1 MQNAFLYRLAEQL
14 YNKYQNR
21 ISDICLVFQNKRSGL
36 FFNQY
41 LAKIAQKTMSA
52 PQVVSIEVLMEQVS
66 DYPIADKLYLI
77 FELYEIYNQALE
89 NEVESFD
96 KFYFWGDMLL
106 RDFSELDLAMADAR
120 KVFAQITA
128 EEEINLLFDALADD
142 EELRAALRSFW
153 GAALDSR
160 NQEAREKFLAMW
172 QALPDIYA
180 TFRERLQHLHC
191 GYEGLVFRNVAEKSK
206 EELQARLTAPMYI
219 FAGFGSFSKAE
230 ERFLEK
236 LLQLQK
242 AAIIW
247 DVDAFYL
254 ENPHHEAGSI
264 LRKYR
269 KNPIFA
275 DTFPQEIPNQIRT
288 IPKNI
293 TATQVALEVGQTK
306 AAGQLLATLS
316 KEELDNTI
324 VLLSSEHLLFPM
336 LHAIPENVRKIN
348 VTMGY
353 PLRNTPLFSLMQLF
367 IELQLSHKLSKNGN
381 VAFYFRQVLA
391 LLRHPY
397 IVELDEKALELAAEI
412 EKQGKLYI
420 SPKRFHEQN
429 EIYQRIFRLIEH
441 TDDIFEWLY
450 AILTEI
456 YKKAE
461 PQEENQHNV
470 EQDYIFSLF
479 NQLQRLQDIISTK
492 NIEIEDV
499 KTTWKILEQII
510 ENIKL
515 PFTGE
520 PLEGLQVMG
529 ILESRNLDFE
539 RVLVLGANEGTLPPK
554 SPKGSFI
561 PYHVRKAFQ
570 LTTPEQ
576 HDALFAYYFY
586 KMIHTTKHVHFF
598 YNTESYN
605 NIKAEKSRFLLQL
618 QMDLQNNFSIETNS
632 PHRLLKGT
640 TDRLIV
646 IPKTPKIIEKIKQR
660 FGGQV
665 EEKSRKKALSPTA
678 LTTLITC
685 SLQFY
690 FKYIA
695 QIQPLQ
701 EVKEDITPDVLGN
714 LLHNSIERLYKDL
727 NMEKK
732 NKKVDKDDFVWLHQQ
747 LEKVLEKE
755 LRKEMKLDEDEV
767 IEWEGKNVI
776 IKEVVLN
783 QLRQILYTDEKLYAP
798 FEFVA
803 LEGSNYALDFDINGH
818 NLCISGKI
826 DRIDKVGGT
835 TRIIDYKTGKDERKF
850 ATIEEIFDEN
860 NEKGIPKAVFQTLL
874 YALLYRK
881 SEKNEATAALNAG
894 LYLLREMTTEK
905 EKYDYRLK
913 LVGKDRKTE
922 PINQIDEYLVPF
934 EMHLKELLEK
944 LLNKDIPFAATEH
957 EEKCKYCDYKSIC
970 HRD

>member
-1 MQNAFLYRLAEQL
+1 MQNSFLYRLAEQL

-52 PQVVSIEVLMEQVS
+52 PQVVSIEALMEQVS

-96 KFYFWGDMLL
+96 RFYFWGDMLL

-120 KVFAQITA
+120 KVFAQIAA
-128 EEEINLLFDALADD
+128 EEEINVLFDALQDD
-142 EELRAALRSFW
+142 EELKAALRSFW
-153 GAALDSR
+153 GAAID
-160 NQEAREKFLAMW
+160 NHNNEAQENFLKMW
-172 QALPDIYA
+172 QALPDIYQ
-180 TFRERLQHLHC
+180 TFKEKLQNLNC

-206 EELQARLTAPMYI
+206 EELQAKLTAPIYI

-230 ERFLEK
+230 EKFLEK

-242 AAIIW
+242 AEIIW

-269 KNPIFA
+269 KNPVFA
-275 DTFPQEIPNQIRT
+275 ATFPQEIPNQIRT

-293 TATQVALEVGQTK
+293 TATQVALEIGQTK
-306 AAGQLLATLS
+306 AAGQLLGTLS
-316 KEELDNTI
+316 KEELDNTV

-367 IELQLSHKLSKNGN
+367 IALQLSRKVSKNGN
-381 VAFYFRQVLA
+381 VAFYFRNVLA

-412 EKQGKLYI
+412 EKQGKLFI
-420 SPKRFHEQN
+420 SPKRFQAEN
-429 EIYQRIFRLIEH
+429 SIYQHIFQLIED

-450 AILTEI
+450 VILTEI
-456 YKKAE
+456 YRKAE

-479 NQLQRLQDIISTK
+479 NQLQRLQDIISSK
-492 NIEIEDV
+492 NIEIGVE
-499 KTTWKILEQII
+499 TTWKILEQII

-529 ILESRNLDFE
+529 LLESRNLDFE
-539 RVLVLGANEGTLPPK
+539 RVLILGANEGTLPPK

-561 PYHVRKAFQ
+561 PYHLRKAFQ

-576 HDALFAYYFY
+576 HDALYAYYFY
-586 KMIHTTKHVHFF
+586 KLIHTAKHIHFF

-618 QMDLQNNFSIETNS
+618 QMDLQNRFTITTNS
-632 PHRLLKGT
+632 LNRLLQGT
-640 TDRLIV
+640 TDKQIF
-646 IPKTPKIIEKIKQR
+646 IPKTPEIIEKIKQR
-660 FGGQV
+660 FNG
-665 EEKSRKKALSPTA
+665 KSDKQILSPTA
-678 LTTLITC
+678 LTTLINC

-695 QIQPLQ
+695 QINPLQ
-701 EVKEDITPDVLGN
+701 EAKEDITPDVLGN
-714 LLHNSIERLYKDL
+714 LLHNSIENLYKAL
-727 NMEKK
+727 QQKK
-732 NKKVDKDDFVWLHQQ
+732 KSKQVDKSDFAWLHQQ
-747 LEKVLEKE
+747 LEAVLEKE

-767 IEWEGKNVI
+767 VEWEGKNVI

-783 QLRQILYTDEKLYAP
+783 QLRQILDIDEKLYAP

-803 LEGSNYALDFDINGH
+803 LEGSKYNMPFTINGH
-818 NLCISGKI
+818 TLVISGTI
-826 DRIDKVGGT
+826 DRIDKVAGT
-835 TRIIDYKTGKDERKF
+835 TRIIDYKTGSDDRKF
-850 ATIEEIFDEN
+850 TEIAELFDEDAVR
-860 NEKGIPKAVFQTLL
+860 GIPKAVFQILL

-881 SEKNEATAALNAG
+881 SKKGNTVTDLNAG
-894 LYLLREMTTEK
+894 LYLLREMIKDK
-905 EKYDYRLK
+905 EKYDYRLV
-913 LVGKDRKTE
+913 LNTGKRGGE
-922 PINQIDEYLVPF
+922 PINNIDLHLEEF
-934 EMHLKELLEK
+934 ETHLENLLTR
-944 LLNKDIPFAATEH
+944 LLDESIPFAATQD
-957 EEKCKYCDYKSIC
+957 EKKCRYCDYKSIC